1 MKIISFTDIF
11 KMKFSIS
18 DISVIYQTNLWTRC
32 AHPSGRVFN
41 GFLLFDRGECSI
53 EWGDGDLHCA
63 EGALVYLPTGSH
75 HSVTAPERSLGF
87 YRINFTMTDLSDG
100 KRCVF
105 SDSPRLISR
114 ETPKSIYTLADGMK
128 RYTLSE
134 SGYLKNLS
142 ALSELLDYMKHMI
155 VKEDTRRIGSV
166 IHYVE
171 SSYTENI
178 DVDELARMSYLSE
191 AHLFRLFKKET
202 GMSPVEYR
210 NSLRIKKAQ
219 ELLFDEECSIGEISS
234 LVGFESACYFSRSF
248 KKYTGMSPL
257 EYKRKYVRT
266 E

>member
-1 MKIISFTDIF
+1 MKKINFTDIF
-11 KMKFSIS
+11 KMKISIS

-32 AHPSGRVFN
+32 SHPTGRVFN
-41 GFLLFDRGECSI
+41 GFLLFDKGECSI
-53 EWGDGDLHCA
+53 EWSDGKLVGSD
-63 EGALVYLPTGSH
+63 GTLVYLPTGSH

-87 YRINFTMTDLSDG
+87 YRINFTVTDLADG
-100 KRCVF
+100 KKCVF
-105 SDSPRLISR
+105 SDCPRLISS
-114 ETPKSIYTLADGMK
+114 EAPKNIYTLADGMK

-142 ALSELLDYMKHMI
+142 ALSELLDYMRHMI

-166 IHYVE
+166 IRYVE
-171 SSYTENI
+171 SNYAEN
-178 DVDELARMSYLSE
+178 VDIRDLSSMSYLSE

-219 ELLFDEECSIGEISS
+219 ELLLDEECSIGEISS

-248 KKYTGMSPL
+248 KNHTGMSPM
-257 EYKRKYVRT
+257 EYRRKYRNG
-266 E
+266 